1 MRISRRFA
9 RCGAV
14 GAASV
19 LAAFSVTACSGS
31 SSGGGSAA
39 SSAAE
44 SQSQAEANANA
55 NENDVQVLNSLQ
67 LTTQEL
73 DSSFAT
79 DNEWKDW
86 PEADTSKI
94 LLKQAW
100 ACTQNI
106 IDTKKK
112 SLEPV
117 TTFFESGQFPGEVVT
132 APTSPTT
139 PTDSSSTSSSN
150 SSRKSSHKSSS
161 SSTPTSSESSSASSS
176 LAPDGNPVHWVV
188 STAIAYQTADAA
200 QAAVSGMGA
209 IDPNA
214 SGCGGPSDKAPV
226 VGGGIGEVAPSWVNS
241 QGVFVYTDTGSGA
254 TIAVVAQ
261 RRGRY
266 VVLTYTRGSAT
277 SAAGYYDLEPGA
289 DTQPA
294 AAAAT
299 AVLGQLTSAV
309 VGPGG

>member
-1 MRISRRFA
+1 MRISRRFS
-9 RCGAV
+9 RCAAV

-19 LAAFSVTACSGS
+19 LAAFSMTACSGS
-31 SSGGGSAA
+31 SSGGKSAA
-39 SSAAE
+39 SNAAE
-44 SQSQAEANANA
+44 SQSQAQADA

-67 LTTQEL
+67 ITTQEL

-79 DNEWKDW
+79 DDEWKNW
-86 PEADTSKI
+86 PDADTSKI
-94 LLKQAW
+94 MLKQAW

-106 IDTKKK
+106 IDTSKK

-117 TTFFESGQFPGEVVT
+117 TSYFLAGQLPADAAAT
-132 APTSPTT
+132 PTSPTS
-139 PTDSSSTSSSN
+139 PTGTSSSTSSSN

-161 SSTPTSSESSSASSS
+161 TSTPTSTESSSGSTS
-176 LAPDGNPVHWVV
+176 LAADGNPVHWVV
-188 STAIAYQTADAA
+188 STAISYQTSDAA

-209 IDPNA
+209 LDPKA
-214 SGCGGPSDKAPV
+214 TECGGPSSKKTY

-241 QGVFVYTDTGSGA
+241 QGVFVYTDTETGVTVSA
-254 TIAVVAQ
+254 VAQ

-266 VVLTYTRGSAT
+266 VVLTYTRGSAA
-277 SAAGYYDLEPGA
+277 SAAGYYDLEPGG
-289 DTQPA
+289 DTQQA

-309 VGPGG
+309 VGSGS